1 MKKFMILFLSFVFL
15 SFASISFADDLNLTF
30 DDDSD
35 LANWSHWD
43 EGNVFTAESW
53 DATGG
58 VDGGGGLKFTDGGF
72 TFLVK
77 RPVTA
82 VAGTKYSLTIDVNVD
97 TWGGGDLALSVQG
110 LSSTDPSVIVSGN
123 TGYNTYTL
131 TGIAD
136 ANDSGYVRL
145 HSTGSST
152 APVVFIDN
160 VVFDDD
166 VAPALFISE
175 YAEGS
180 SSNKYIEIYNA
191 SGAEVDLSA
200 FSVQGT
206 NNGTAW
212 GDGGDRNT
220 ILTGTLAAGAVY
232 ILAADAAD
240 PIILALADTALA
252 YESPMHHNGDDG
264 IALLYNGVI
273 IDAIGV
279 ELDDPGT
286 AWDVAG
292 VVNATKDHTLVRKST
307 VTAGNT
313 DWASSA
319 GTDADNSEWVV
330 LDNNTWDYLGSHP
343 HEFGDGSIMVTLRV
357 NLSTNLDTITT
368 DNGFV
373 EVRGALNNWT
383 TGKVLPDS
391 TTIDWN
397 ASSDLDM
404 VNVGG
409 DYWEVTFK
417 MLPEDTLRYKFY
429 TGFGDGTNGTAP
441 GGGWEGPF
449 THTDG
454 TLDFDTRAFISG
466 QNDTVEVIQYYNPD
480 LGTGAVDQFSAPFE
494 SKADS
499 VAIYFRVNMAGQTE
513 AAQFDPATEGPLG
526 MRGDPS
532 TSGGTIDWGETRV
545 KFTRETNSA
554 IDGSFWSGVAYF
566 AKDSVTE
573 GSEQQ
578 YKYFVENGAVLSWE
592 SVDNRTFNYPSMLK
606 DTTIAWNYWD
616 NQAPTGK
623 QSISSI
629 VTWRVSTEA
638 LESVGLFDRGVGDK
652 IEIRGP
658 KGWSSE
664 EAIELFFNP
673 LLQEWTS
680 ANEEFTNQEGAEI
693 SYKYFV
699 AWDSS
704 RADEASPNYIAN
716 LDLGSGWEEPA
727 PTGGGNRV
735 HVFQNAATQ
744 TVDGDFGFDRQ
755 FFNGVPANGVFNHD
769 MDITFNIDM
778 SKATDQTTNTNTALF
793 RPGTDT
799 VWVQWSNELLGWT
812 QGIDIND
819 RFLILTDPD
828 QDNIYSGTFTLGVSD
843 QFPNNWYQL
852 GYVITYSTD
861 TPGQYVTNGGGFDRG
876 RRYYQYIHPMT
887 IADDAALTTEWPA
900 VYDLETLE
908 WTETDLFVE
917 DPPNLTTP
925 NAIIDENGE
934 LPSKFALEQNYPNPF
949 NPSTTITYQVPKNSD
964 VKLTIFNIMGQEV
977 LKLVDQNHNA
987 GKYEIVWNAQNN
999 LGKQVASG
1007 VYYLKF
1013 EAGNFVKFR
1022 KMTLLR

>member
-1 MKKFMILFLSFVFL
+1 MKKFMILFLSFVFI

-43 EGNVFTAESW
+43 EGNVFTSESW

-180 SSNKYIEIYNA
+180 SSNKYIEIYNG

-220 ILTGTLAAGAVY
+220 ILTGTLADGAVY

-319 GTDADNSEWVV
+319 GTDAGNSEWVV

-343 HEFGDGSIMVTLRV
+343 HEFTPSSVAVTFTA
-357 NLSTNLDTITT
+357 NMSTNNDTLNSSHFVQMRGQHTGTFPDGENIT
-368 DNGFV
+368 
-373 EVRGALNNWT
+373 W
-383 TGKVLPDS
+383 DS
-391 TTIDWN
+391 G
-397 ASSDLDM
+397 SDL
-404 VNVGG
+404 VLQNIGG
-409 DYWEVTFK
+409 DYWSLTINME
-417 MLPEDTLRYKFY
+417 PNDTLYYKYFAGFNAT
-429 TGFGDGTNGTAP
+429 TGTSGNGWESNFINGDLGWNTRTFIAGTNDTSLSVGY
-441 GGGWEGPF
+441 F
-449 THTDG
+449 NDDG
-454 TLDFDTRAFISG
+454 D
-466 QNDTVEVIQYYNPD
+466 D
-480 LGTGAVDQFSAPFE
+480 LVTENWAPFE

-513 AAQFDPATEGPLG
+513 AAQFDPSTEGPLG
-526 MRGDPS
+526 MRGDPT

-545 KFTRETNSA
+545 KFTRETGSA

-578 YKYFVENGAVLSWE
+578 YKFFVENGASLSWE
-592 SVDNRTFNYPSMLK
+592 SVANRTFNYPTMLK

-623 QSISSI
+623 QSLTSI
-629 VTWRVSTEA
+629 ITWRVSTEA
-638 LESVGLFDRGVGDK
+638 LEAVGLFDRGVGDK

-658 KGWSSE
+658 KGWSSD

-704 RADEASPNYIAN
+704 RADEASPNYIPN

-735 HVFQNAATQ
+735 HIFQNAATQ
-744 TVDGDFGFDRQ
+744 SVEGDFGFDRQ
-755 FFNGVPANGVFNHD
+755 FFNGIPANGVFNHD

-812 QGIDIND
+812 QGTSINE
-819 RFLILTDPD
+819 RFLVLTDPD
-828 QDNIYSGTFTLGVSD
+828 QDNVYSGTFTLAVSN

-876 RRYYQYIHPMT
+876 RRFYQYIHPLT
-887 IADDAALTTEWPA
+887 IADDGKLTTEWPA
-900 VYDLETLE
+900 VYDLPMLE

-917 DPPNLTTP
+917 DPPNLTAP

-949 NPSTTITYQVPKNSD
+949 NPSTTITYQVPQNSD

-1013 EAGNFVKFR
+1013 EAGDFVKFR